1 MKLGSRPILSQKEQI
16 LGCFLAP
23 IVVRSANCAR
33 RLRFNGR
40 EFDLKGH
47 KIASIFVAM
56 EPRSSRGK
64 SVRKSGARPPQ
75 PRAVSAQDLA
85 KLKGLAGL
93 SLRKLES
100 LRARMRIRQFSKRS
114 IIYKEGDADDAVYIL
129 LLGIARLVFVNRKGE
144 RNLLEVLGPGDV
156 IEIPSLLPDVHHKL
170 TCEAFMDCQIGLI
183 SPTALVEGVV
193 GIPFREF
200 SEALNLTVGR
210 WWALL
215 ERHSNFLSQTVRE
228 KIMLALFDLGRKFG
242 QRDDHAMIVDLGLSG
257 QDIADLVESSR
268 PKVSECLKQL
278 VAEGVVKRDHR
289 RFIIDA
295 VKIQVSLRS

>member
-1 MKLGSRPILSQKEQI
+1 
-16 LGCFLAP
+16 
-23 IVVRSANCAR
+23 
-33 RLRFNGR
+33 
-40 EFDLKGH
+40 
-47 KIASIFVAM
+47 M

-64 SVRKSGARPPQ
+64 SVRQSGARPPQ

-93 SLRKLES
+93 SQRKLEA
-100 LRARMRIRQFSKRS
+100 LRARLRIRQFSKRS
-114 IIYKEGDADDAVYIL
+114 IIHKEGESEDAVYIL
-129 LLGIARLVFVNRKGE
+129 LSGIARLVFVNRKGE

-156 IEIPSLLPDVHHKL
+156 IEIPSLLPDIHHRL
-170 TCEAFMDCQIGLI
+170 TCEAFTDCQIGLTG
-183 SPTALVEGVV
+183 PTALVEGVV

-242 QRDDHAMIVDLGLSG
+242 QRDDHAMIIDLGLSG
-257 QDIADLVESSR
+257 KDIADLVESSR
-268 PKVSECLKQL
+268 PKVSECLKKL
-278 VAEGVVKRDHR
+278 VAEGVVKREHR
-289 RFIIDA
+289 RFIIDS
-295 VKIQVSLRS
+295 VKIQANLRS

>member
-1 MKLGSRPILSQKEQI
+1 
-16 LGCFLAP
+16 
-23 IVVRSANCAR
+23 
-33 RLRFNGR
+33 
-40 EFDLKGH
+40 
-47 KIASIFVAM
+47 M

-64 SVRKSGARPPQ
+64 SVRQSGARPPQ

-156 IEIPSLLPDVHHKL
+156 IEIPSLLPDIHHKL

-289 RFIIDA
+289 RFIIDS
-295 VKIQVSLRS
+295 VKIQASLRS